1 MSHHHRC
8 PGPFAPQPPSE
19 ALTRRHW
26 ITQVA
31 GGMGAWALLS
41 LLERDGRAA
50 GLAPAISGDP
60 GAMNPLRARPPHF
73 PARAK
78 SVIFLMMAGGPSQME
93 TLDPKPVLNKLA
105 GQRLP
110 ESFGKIP
117 AQFTDV
123 TKELLLGCRIDFRHC
138 GQSGIPIADAFPH
151 LQKHADKLAVLRS
164 CYHDAF
170 NHSPAQYVLTTGMSR
185 LGYPSLGAW
194 ITYGLG
200 SESDNLPAMVV
211 MMESD
216 GRGKGGTP
224 LWGNGFLP
232 AIYQGSPIQS
242 QSGGTPILYVDRQAD
257 VSEESQRSTLDM
269 AQWLNRRHAATSPAA
284 RELDSRIAAYELA
297 YRMQTAAPEAVDI
310 SRESAETRKLYGLDD
325 DVTRSFGARC
335 LIARRLVER
344 GVRFVQVISGSGDAK
359 DWDHHDDAYE
369 GTLRQ
374 ARKVDQ
380 PIAALLRDLE
390 ARGKLD
396 ETLIVWTGE
405 FGRTPTSQ
413 GGKGRDHNP
422 NGYSMWMAGG
432 GIRGGKIIGATD
444 EIGLRAVE
452 DKLHMHDVH
461 ATILSLLG
469 LDHHK
474 LTYLFQ
480 GRQMRLTD
488 VGGDNDLSRR
498 LVGDPPAAK
507 SVVTGA

>member
-1 MSHHHRC
+1 MSKAHPHC
-8 PGPFAPQPPSE
+8 PGPFGRPPTAPS
-19 ALTRRHW
+19 AAAGDGMTRRHW
-26 ITQVA
+26 ITNVA

-50 GLAPAISGDP
+50 ELAPAISDGSG
-60 GAMNPLRARPPHF
+60 GAAALNPLAARPPHF
-73 PARAK
+73 PAKAK
-78 SVIFLMMAGGPSQME
+78 NVIFLMMAGGPSQME

-123 TKELLLGCRIDFRHC
+123 TKELLLGCKIAFRNC
-138 GQSGIPIADAFPH
+138 GRSGIPISDAFPH
-151 LQKHADKLAVLRS
+151 LQRHADKLAVLRS

-185 LGYPSLGAW
+185 LGYPSIGAW

-200 SESDNLPAMVV
+200 SQSDNLPAMVV
-211 MMESD
+211 MMEND
-216 GRGKGGTP
+216 GKVKGGTP

-232 AIYQGSPIQS
+232 AIHQGAPIQA
-242 QSGGTPILYVDRQAD
+242 SGAPILYVTRPPDMT
-257 VSEESQRSTLDM
+257 EESQRKTLDM
-269 AQWLNRRHAATSPAA
+269 AQWLNRRHAARLSAA
-284 RELDSRIAAYELA
+284 SRELDSRIAAYELA

-310 SRESAETRKLYGLDD
+310 MKESEQTRKLYGIDQEA
-325 DVTRSFGARC
+325 TRNFGTRC

-344 GVRFVQVISGSGDAK
+344 GVRFVQLISGSGDTK

-369 GTLRQ
+369 GTRRQ
-374 ARKVDQ
+374 ARLVDQ
-380 PIAALLRDLE
+380 PIAALLQDLE
-390 ARGKLD
+390 ARGKLE
-396 ETLIVWTGE
+396 ETLVVWTGE

-432 GIRGGKIIGATD
+432 GIAGGKIIGATD
-444 EIGLRAVE
+444 ELGLRAVQ
-452 DKLHMHDVH
+452 DKLHVHDVH

-469 LDHHK
+469 LDHRK

-480 GRQMRLTD
+480 GREMRLTD

-498 LVGDPPAAK
+498 LVR
-507 SVVTGA
+507 